1 MVLAPTDFDMGSESN
16 YTLAMKVTCKDDATR
31 AMFIR
36 ATGHMLNYNHEQ
48 AIACFT
54 ACTELDPDCAMAWW
68 GIAYCVSSNYNW
80 APGLGSGYDA
90 IQQAVARKGHCT
102 EMEQDLIDALATR
115 HSEEAR
121 DGMDPSVLNMGNSP
135 ELNQA
140 FADAMAPLHEKY
152 AGDLDVTAI
161 YVEALM
167 NLNPWQLWDKDAST
181 GEITPRDETTLRLV
195 EIMEH
200 AFETIEGATE
210 HPALC
215 HLYCHAL
222 ELSPFLSEPYPR
234 RTCFDADAG
243 MRSSR
248 PHALPH
254 RCVGGA
260 MEGSDR
266 VQHHAYVEPWRRTTP
281 TSSSPGTNPNSTS
294 STGCTTITSWSGVR
308 CSTVSTR
315 PPSPMHGRRWPPSLR
330 VMITMA
336 CDSCS
341 LASFRWV
348 PSSSSPT

>member
-80 APGLGSGYDA
+80 APGLGSGHDA

-222 ELSPFLSEPYPR
+222 ELSPFPER
-234 RTCFDADAG
+234 
-243 MRSSR
+243 
-248 PHALPH
+248 ALPAADVLRTLMPGCGH
-254 RCVGGA
+254 LVHMPSHIDAWVGQWKEAIECNIAARG
-260 MEGSDR
+260 G
-266 VQHHAYVEPWRRTTP
+266 
-281 TSSSPGTNPNSTS
+281 
-294 STGCTTITSWSGVR
+294 
-308 CSTVSTR
+308 
-315 PPSPMHGRRWPPSLR
+315 GRRLRRAHRERIPILQVLPDAQPSLR
-330 VMITMA
+330 GLV
-336 CDSCS
+336 CDVRRPVRDRPHLCTEGGGH
-341 LASFRWV
+341 
-348 PSSSSPT
+348 PPCG